1 MCRAPHLSLDT
12 NVAVQIP
19 HGHRFINVYLHKMGP
34 RFQIKLLDFGF
45 AALVDDFIDERRLTR
60 DGEITGTPR
69 YLAPEQ
75 VLGIPT
81 SDRTDF
87 YSAGIVLFEI
97 MTGEFPYSVESDS
110 LPALILA
117 HSSGQARRLGT
128 VGSRSFGQ
136 IEEVIS
142 ARFARTA
149 ETDPTQFGSFS
160 S

>member
-1 MCRAPHLSLDT
+1 M
-12 NVAVQIP
+12 
-19 HGHRFINVYLHKMGP
+19 
-34 RFQIKLLDFGF
+34 
-45 AALVDDFIDERRLTR
+45 
-60 DGEITGTPR
+60 
-69 YLAPEQ
+69 
-75 VLGIPT
+75 
-81 SDRTDF
+81 
-87 YSAGIVLFEI
+87 FEI

-128 VGSRSFGQ
+128 VGSRSFGR